1 VARADWSPLRYVEA
15 AGSAGKD
22 LMRSRKLLFWAA
34 AGYAA
39 LAVVAGVATAGHRA
53 PSGTTTIK
61 AVSVPPQIKINRF
74 IQDTLRWD
82 KDVYT
87 VRSGGTLHIVNVAAD
102 EGPHTFTV
110 VAKKDMP
117 TTAPKL
123 FNCQICNKLA
133 KAHGADPSSN
143 APPKFPYLE
152 NGVGQATPPSVNAPG
167 DSGVTGKGK
176 KGESIDL
183 KVTAPAG
190 TKLYFMCLIHPWMQA
205 EVDVT

>member
-1 VARADWSPLRYVEA
+1 ML
-15 AGSAGKD
+15 
-22 LMRSRKLLFWAA
+22 SRKLLFSAVAA
-34 AGYAA
+34 YAA
-39 LAVVAGVATAGHRA
+39 LAAVAGVALAGHRTT
-53 PSGTTTIK
+53 SSVTTIK
-61 AVSVPPQIKINRF
+61 ATSVPPKVKINRF
-74 IQDTLRWD
+74 VEDTLRWN

-87 VRSGGTLHIVNVAAD
+87 VPSGGTLHVVNMAAD

-110 VAKKDMP
+110 VAKKDEP
-117 TTAPKL
+117 RTASQL
-123 FNCQICNKLA
+123 FRCQICEKLA
-133 KAHGADPSSN
+133 KAHGADPNSN
-143 APPKFPYLE
+143 APPKFPFLE
-152 NGVGQATPPSVNAPG
+152 NGVGQAKPPSVDRPG

>member
-1 VARADWSPLRYVEA
+1 ML
-15 AGSAGKD
+15 
-22 LMRSRKLLFWAA
+22 SRKLLFWAA
-34 AGYAA
+34 AGYAV
-39 LAVVAGVATAGHRA
+39 LAVVAGVAIAGHGA
-53 PSGTTTIK
+53 ASSATTIK
-61 AVSVPPQIKINRF
+61 AVSIPPQIKINRF
-74 IQDTLRWD
+74 VQDTLRWN
-82 KDVYT
+82 KDVYK
-87 VRSGGTLHIVNVAAD
+87 VPSGGSLHIVNVAAD

-110 VAKKDMP
+110 VAQKDLP
-117 TTAPKL
+117 KTAPQL

-133 KAHGADPSSN
+133 KAHGADPHSN
-143 APPKFPYLE
+143 APPKFPFLE
-152 NGVGQATPPSVNAPG
+152 NGVGQATAPSVDKPG